1 MDDHGHDIESVQV
14 LISKHE
20 TFESVLTAY
29 REERVKNLMAVKDQ
43 LISANHTQSRGIH
56 QRYNDVMRRWE
67 KLQKDCDAHNGRLQR
82 AQDQFKK
89 VALYST
95 LAQAIFGAYT
105 I

>member
-29 REERVKNLMAVKDQ
+29 REEKVKNLTTMKDQ
-43 LISANHTQSRGIH
+43 LISANHAQSRSIH
-56 QRYNDVMRRWE
+56 QRYNGVMRRWE
-67 KLQKDCDAHNGRLQR
+67 KLQRDCEAHSGRLQR

-89 VALYST
+89 VY
-95 LAQAIFGAYT
+95 
-105 I
+105 